1 MSEEFTFPSEYWF
14 ERLAA
19 FMRADESSF
28 RLLGPLD
35 CSMVVKVDR
44 DAQTELFEVV
54 FETYCVQSIRR
65 LECIEDAS
73 PDHFVIEAT
82 LDTWCEMIDNIRA
95 HGAADLSHTLNYLT
109 FPDDPMAVS
118 GPDQLQIDAFYR
130 YNHSLQQFFN
140 GAARLEKRN
149 FRSAVDQVAASLV
162 DRSD

>member
-1 MSEEFTFPSEYWF
+1 MPKNPTFPSEDWF

-28 RLLGPLD
+28 RLLGPVD

-44 DAQTELFEVV
+44 DVAAELFEVV
-54 FETYCVQSIRR
+54 FEGFGVKSVRR
-65 LECIEDAS
+65 LDRIEDAA

-82 LDTWCEMIDNIRA
+82 LDTWCDMIDNIRA

-109 FPDDPMAVS
+109 FPDDPMTVS

-130 YNHSLQQFFN
+130 YNQSLQQFFD
-140 GAARLEKRN
+140 GAAQLETRDS
-149 FRSAVDQVAASLV
+149 R
-162 DRSD
+162 